1 MPTYRIQTSQSSIRS
16 PRVLYGLEINHQGV
30 KFIWDQESK
39 EVVFEAVADEQAN
52 TIFDSYISAL
62 RNTSDKW
69 SASLQLVMLTGGLAH
84 RIRTLR
90 TIISPR

>member
-1 MPTYRIQTSQSSIRS
+1 MPTYRIQTSRSTMRS
-16 PRVLYGLEINHQGV
+16 PNVLHGLEINHRGV